1 MYELSVVFTLSFLE
15 SIIVKHIVEYER
27 ALLFGCW
34 FREKVEEPHKKI
46 IEYAQLS
53 ADGSFEFTFVT
64 LQTNASK
71 ADHVVE
77 QITELGDWGLVGDIH
92 FTITKNEVVDEQL
105 YAADLNDSNNY
116 HAYRVLQLNH
126 HVFEYQ
132 HISTNEIFIMRR
144 IYDNI
149 GHC

>member
-1 MYELSVVFTLSFLE
+1 MIWVV
-15 SIIVKHIVEYER
+15 IVEYER
-27 ALLFGCW
+27 ELLFGRW
-34 FREKVEEPHKKI
+34 FREDIDEPNKKV

-64 LQTNASK
+64 LQVNVGE
-71 ADHVVE
+71 ADQVVE
-77 QITELGDWGLVGDIH
+77 QVTELGDWGLVGDIH
-92 FTITKNEVVDEQL
+92 FTITKNEIVDEQL
-105 YAADLNDSNNY
+105 FAADLNDSNNY

-132 HISTNEIFIMRR
+132 HINTNEIFIMRK
-144 IYDNI
+144 ITDNI

>member
-1 MYELSVVFTLSFLE
+1 
-15 SIIVKHIVEYER
+15 
-27 ALLFGCW
+27 LLFGRW
-34 FREKVEEPHKKI
+34 FREEIDEPNKKI

-64 LQTNASK
+64 LQMK
-71 ADHVVE
+71 VGEADKIVE
-77 QITELGDWGLVGDIH
+77 QVAELGDWGLVGDIH

-126 HVFEYQ
+126 QIFEYQ
-132 HISTNEIFIMRR
+132 HISTNEIFIMRK
-144 IYDNI
+144 ITDNI
-149 GHC
+149 GHCYLYTNYFHLNNVV